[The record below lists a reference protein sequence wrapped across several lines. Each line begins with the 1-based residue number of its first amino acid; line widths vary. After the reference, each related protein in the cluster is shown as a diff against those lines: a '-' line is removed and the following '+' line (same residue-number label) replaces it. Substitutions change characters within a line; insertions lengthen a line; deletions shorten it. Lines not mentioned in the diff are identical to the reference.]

1 MNKFLGIR
9 LGGGYTQ
16 HTFTPGD
23 RTLYTQIDSVK
34 RTYQYNDKKVITPE
48 IYSHGQI
55 EYHHPK
61 FGYLDLGVRG
71 TYFGLV
77 EKQFYLRPEL
87 RFNYRCKINQRT
99 WIKASASQNIQF
111 FHQLN
116 NLAMGLP
123 SDLWVPSVA
132 GLEPSKVRQSA
143 IGMTRAGKN
152 YQLSSEIFYKNS
164 ITYWNIKRMLFM
176 PHPP

>member
-1 MNKFLGIR
+1 
-9 LGGGYTQ
+9 
-16 HTFTPGD
+16 
-23 RTLYTQIDSVK
+23 
-34 RTYQYNDKKVITPE
+34 
-48 IYSHGQI
+48 
-55 EYHHPK
+55 
-61 FGYLDLGVRG
+61 
-71 TYFGLV
+71 
-77 EKQFYLRPEL
+77 
-87 RFNYRCKINQRT
+87 
-99 WIKASASQNIQF
+99 
-111 FHQLN
+111 
-116 NLAMGLP
+116 MGLP